1 MGRSLF
7 DGGKITVPARSEN
20 GDAQEAC
27 AGEHA
32 IEIKAFQNFLE
43 ILEVRWESQGRGRK
57 RPRLFC
63 VLLISGKMVLPY
75 FFVQHSQEG
84 GIFSVSRSGSRNRQ
98 CQDLGPLLQAV
109 NIHGLRAP
117 SRPGRPWRRLQAPLP
132 RRYSRNRSLP
142 RRGFPQ
148 CLPRSWPPVP

>member
-1 MGRSLF
+1 MLAVLGIVSGPKFTDESWELGRSLF
-7 DGGKITVPARSEN
+7 GGGKITVPARSEN

-32 IEIKAFQNFLE
+32 IEIKTFQNFLE

-98 CQDLGPLLQAV
+98 CQDLGLLLQAV
-109 NIHGLRAP
+109 NIHGLLGAVSLRAP
-117 SRPGRPWRRLQAPLP
+117 MAQTAGAPTTE
-132 RRYSRNRSLP
+132 
-142 RRGFPQ
+142 
-148 CLPRSWPPVP
+148 V